1 MSTILSNSYST
12 LFSDWEYQKTWGYDN
27 FAGSRSSLRG
37 TEANRPLAIRVN
49 ELLEKA
55 GIQLEKDEVD
65 LGLELTEDDRV
76 LVVPAWT
83 RAEMEVLG
91 KELGGVSAKKKE
103 CIEEALQGDEV
114 LVSLLKRHNNLFE
127 SVRINGFSQYT
138 SLTID
143 LLDISDAGKMASDKL
158 TLEMNRVTNPS
169 GQPLCSRVYNP
180 NEIEHNPQIVEDA
193 QWIMNVGAEALQ
205 NHSVMSMY
213 PAEQQL
219 PGSDQTID
227 EYGFG
232 SIIPAQYGFS
242 QSLQVPPRD
251 LNDMDMNRP
260 KIRMYD
266 AVHLQNLTLEERKSF
281 LNQAQSLINKTNINL
296 DARQLRYEGIQDEQ
310 TGNISIHI
318 TGITDDSI
326 REQIESLF
334 SSDSTL
340 QNLMKISA
348 TKTVS
353 DKDYDIMDNYYYE
366 ISVVDDQW
374 NILPDGGIILT
385 HCLSGK
391 QVLSNVETI
400 RDKNRQEVL
409 DIILQGNA
417 LPITSEAI
425 SDTKSAN
432 VISQILPLNQHFENT
447 NRIELTQSDKNLVS
461 ILDRSILFQKFL
473 QNSNINLIFGINHS
487 SQNIIKLLFR

>member
-1 MSTILSNSYST
+1 MSSISSNNYST
-12 LFSDWEYQKTWGYDN
+12 LFSGWEYQKTWGYN
-27 FAGSRSSLRG
+27 SLAGSRSTLRG

-91 KELGGVSAKKKE
+91 NELGGVSAEKKVS
-103 CIEEALQGDEV
+103 IEKALQSDEV
-114 LVSLLKRHNNLFE
+114 LVSLLKRYNNLFE

-158 TLEMNRVTNPS
+158 TLEMYRVTNPG
-169 GQPLCSRVYNP
+169 GQPLCSRIYNP
-180 NEIEHNPQIVEDA
+180 GEIEHNPQIVEDA
-193 QWIMNVGAEALQ
+193 QWIMNIGAEALQ
-205 NHSVMSMY
+205 NHNVMSLY

-219 PGSDQTID
+219 PGSDKTID

-242 QSLQVPPRD
+242 RSLQVPPRD
-251 LNDMDMNRP
+251 LNDTDMNRP

-266 AVHLQNLTLEERKSF
+266 AVHLKNLTLEERKIF

-296 DARQLRYEGIQDEQ
+296 DARQLCYEGIQDEQ
-310 TGNISIHI
+310 IGNIAIHI

-334 SSDSTL
+334 LSDSIL

-348 TKTVS
+348 SKTVS
-353 DKDYDIMDNYYYE
+353 DKDYDITDTYYYE

-374 NILPDGGIILT
+374 NTLPDGGIILT

-400 RDKNRQEVL
+400 RGKNRQEVL
-409 DIILQGNA
+409 DIIFKGNA
-417 LPITSEAI
+417 LPITSETT
-425 SDTKSAN
+425 SDTKPAN
-432 VISQILPLNQHFENT
+432 TISQILPPNQYFENT
-447 NRIELTQSDKNLVS
+447 NRIELTQSDKNVVS
-461 ILDRSILFQKFL
+461 ILDRSILLQKL
-473 QNSNINLIFGINHS
+473 IQNSNINLIFGIN
-487 SQNIIKLLFR
+487 R